1 MKKFLLTLGVACMA
15 MSSYASTR
23 ILYQQNFET
32 VATAE
37 EAGWS
42 FGGTSQSIASDSFGK
57 FLELSLGGSNGRS
70 GTVKWGQE
78 IYTDENGESVLG
90 SDGVYSLK
98 FDFCIANQPNNQWN
112 SAFTV
117 FTNHDGV
124 TNQPYRNPWS
134 PAGYW
139 QNYLFDMSEVDKEAL
154 QYAVNG
160 GTIETEGEDG
170 TKSYAIDYAE
180 PSVFEAGKWY
190 TVSLEVNTLDREV
203 EYEVFGLDGTPV
215 KEGTLEVPETNVA
228 DGSEISMFA
237 EGLWIMV
244 SRYQSI
250 YDIDNIMISIETE
263 YPFANEPTIALTGVG
278 QVDGEED
285 ANARTY
291 SITFVDG
298 ETLHVAGT
306 DGQEYVMEYAD
317 CDGTFK
323 YTTTT
328 SGELAAWTVSEGVKS
343 AEAKVQVDCTPI
355 QVPAGVATISAVE
368 AGFGKTY
375 TLSVDNT
382 EVPLRPTIFI
392 SYQVLDVNG
401 NVVAEATDQASG
413 VKVTMNEEGSI
424 KIGTAAFG
432 YAANETTVVNDS
444 EFEIKK
450 EWDFARMTKEDI
462 KAVGF
467 PDFSILNSTV
477 TKGFDNWSSR
487 KRLYY
492 YDATQTSENE
502 SGETVY
508 ATVYPFGFIAEDNT
522 TNVIEYS
529 VIDNSAAEA
538 SEKGQ
543 YFEGLTIF
551 PDKGKLSAGLP
562 NVGIIY
568 HVGLYNDQTDNN
580 NNNIIVNDLEAGDF
594 VSVNY
599 INNYGG
605 NSCHPVVET
614 ADEYYALLAGDNAVY
629 SVAEA
634 GVLNEET
641 GKYDVTHALYRV
653 DTACTN
659 ITVFQQKGGSG
670 VEGVEAEVA
679 GDNYYYSI
687 DGIRVAEP
695 TRPGLYIHNGKKI
708 IVK

>member
-1 MKKFLLTLGVACMA
+1 MTKK
-15 MSSYASTR
+15 
-23 ILYQQNFET
+23 
-32 VATAE
+32 
-37 EAGWS
+37 
-42 FGGTSQSIASDSFGK
+42 
-57 FLELSLGGSNGRS
+57 
-70 GTVKWGQE
+70 
-78 IYTDENGESVLG
+78 
-90 SDGVYSLK
+90 
-98 FDFCIANQPNNQWN
+98 P
-112 SAFTV
+112 
-117 FTNHDGV
+117 
-124 TNQPYRNPWS
+124 
-134 PAGYW
+134 
-139 QNYLFDMSEVDKEAL
+139 L

-382 EVPLRPTIFI
+382 EVPC
-392 SYQVLDVNG
+392 VLPSSSHIRCL
-401 NVVAEATDQASG
+401 TS
-413 VKVTMNEEGSI
+413 
-424 KIGTAAFG
+424 TA
-432 YAANETTVVNDS
+432 
-444 EFEIKK
+444 
-450 EWDFARMTKEDI
+450 M
-462 KAVGF
+462 
-467 PDFSILNSTV
+467 
-477 TKGFDNWSSR
+477 
-487 KRLYY
+487 
-492 YDATQTSENE
+492 
-502 SGETVY
+502 
-508 ATVYPFGFIAEDNT
+508 
-522 TNVIEYS
+522 
-529 VIDNSAAEA
+529 
-538 SEKGQ
+538 
-543 YFEGLTIF
+543 
-551 PDKGKLSAGLP
+551 
-562 NVGIIY
+562 
-568 HVGLYNDQTDNN
+568 
-580 NNNIIVNDLEAGDF
+580 
-594 VSVNY
+594 
-599 INNYGG
+599 
-605 NSCHPVVET
+605 
-614 ADEYYALLAGDNAVY
+614 
-629 SVAEA
+629 
-634 GVLNEET
+634 
-641 GKYDVTHALYRV
+641 
-653 DTACTN
+653 
-659 ITVFQQKGGSG
+659 
-670 VEGVEAEVA
+670 
-679 GDNYYYSI
+679 
-687 DGIRVAEP
+687 
-695 TRPGLYIHNGKKI
+695 
-708 IVK
+708 